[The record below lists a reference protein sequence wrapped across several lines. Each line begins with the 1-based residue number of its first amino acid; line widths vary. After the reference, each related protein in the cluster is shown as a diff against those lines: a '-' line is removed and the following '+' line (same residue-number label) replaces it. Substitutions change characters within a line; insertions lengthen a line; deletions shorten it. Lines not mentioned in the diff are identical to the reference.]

1 MEISLC
7 TEIVLT
13 MSYPLLIKNWY
24 GLIRTMNEITEHE
37 DEVFFLEDDIE
48 TSTEEGIVEIDAWNI
63 LIIDDDPDVHSATM
77 FALQDL
83 KIQERRLN
91 FLHAYST
98 AEARRVLLHNQDIA
112 VILLDVVM
120 GDDDAGLQLV
130 SYIRDTLELMEVRII
145 LRTGQAGYAP
155 EMEAIRDYDINDY
168 KSKTELTQA
177 KLFTTVTSAIRSYE
191 QIRTISSSKQGLEFI
206 IKASANLMGLSD
218 IRTFAE
224 NLIRDLFDLIGET
237 PKGFVCTSNFT
248 DSPRHRD
255 QEQNLGLRVI
265 ASTDEY
271 RTWIDQA
278 FVQVAEKQLQS
289 VVQTALFERHH
300 IYDCTHTALHFSNLS
315 GASLVLY
322 AECGI
327 KHRTTLLRLVDMFCS
342 NASVCLDNVVL
353 TSRMHNLAFFD
364 PLTGLANRLLLLQY
378 LHDTLHSE
386 KKTDSVLALI
396 DIDHFAETND
406 ALGHQ
411 FGDVL
416 LRAVGKRLL
425 DHYSDNCKIARI
437 GNDIFALLGHED
449 IVSPHMV
456 LTLFNEAFSVDQ
468 QQVQL
473 SATLGLIKFSE
484 YEMSGPEAL
493 KDANIALKRAKSGHR
508 ASFCYFT
515 RDMGVEIRERVRMMH
530 ALRSAF
536 EHERL
541 FVVYQPQINMSTGN
555 AVGAEALLRWK
566 TEDGSFVPPDKF
578 IPIAEYSGLI
588 VNIGEWVLR
597 SACFELLHL
606 IELGHQQFR
615 MAVNVSQAQFSHPLF
630 LQSLQRALSDSH
642 IPPANLELEITESMA
657 MTDPEL
663 LINTLNKIKAM
674 GVRISIDD
682 FGTGFSSLS
691 HLQKLNVDK
700 LKIDRAFV
708 NEISYKN
715 NEASIAKMIVQL
727 SQSLK
732 LDIIAEGVET
742 EEQAKLL
749 MSFGC
754 DYAQGFLY
762 AKPLVKKEL
771 EQWLQDN

>member
-1 MEISLC
+1 MPNEHVTPSA
-7 TEIVLT
+7 
-13 MSYPLLIKNWY
+13 
-24 GLIRTMNEITEHE
+24 MNDLNEQDDDI
-37 DEVFFLEDDIE
+37 FFLEDDTDAPPE
-48 TSTEEGIVEIDAWNI
+48 NKASDTEAWNI

-77 FALQDL
+77 FALHEL
-83 KIQERRLN
+83 KIQDRTLN

-98 AEARRVLLHNQDIA
+98 AEARKVLLHSHEIA

-206 IKASANLMGLSD
+206 IKASAKLMGLND
-218 IRTFAE
+218 IREFAQ
-224 NLIRDLFDLIGET
+224 NLIHYFNELLGAT
-237 PKGFVCTSNFT
+237 PKAFVCTSNFT
-248 DSPRHRD
+248 DSPRQRG
-255 QEQNLGLRVI
+255 EEKNLGLRVI

-271 RTWIDQA
+271 SDWIDRA
-278 FVQVAEKQLQS
+278 FVQLADKNLQS
-289 VVQTALFERHH
+289 IIQTALFERHH
-300 IYDCTHTALHFSNLS
+300 FYENKYTVLHFSNLS

-322 AECGI
+322 VDVGI
-327 KHRTTLLRLVDMFCS
+327 QHQPTLIRLIDMFCS

-353 TSRMHNLAFFD
+353 TSRMHNLAFYD

-378 LHDTLHSE
+378 LHETLHSN
-386 KKTDSVLALI
+386 KKSESTLALI

-416 LRAVGKRLL
+416 LRVVGKRLR
-425 DHYSDNCKIARI
+425 DHFSDNCKIARV

-456 LTLFNEAFSVDQ
+456 LALFNEAFSVEQ

-493 KDANIALKRAKSGHR
+493 KDANIALKRAKSGNR
-508 ASFCYFT
+508 ATFSYFT

-530 ALRSAF
+530 ALRTAF

-541 FVVYQPQINMSTGN
+541 FVVYQPQIDMTKGT
-555 AVGAEALLRWK
+555 AIGAEALLRWK

-606 IELGHQQFR
+606 IELGHKNFR

-630 LQSLQRALSDSH
+630 LQSLQRALNDSR
-642 IPPANLELEITESMA
+642 IPPTNLELEITESMA

-663 LINTLNKIKAM
+663 LISLLNKIKAM

-708 NEISYKN
+708 NEISYKTS
-715 NEASIAKMIVQL
+715 EASIAKMIVQL

-742 EEQAKLL
+742 EEQAKVL

-762 AKPLVKKEL
+762 AKPLIKKQL
-771 EQWLQDN
+771 EQWLQDNP